1 MKIARS
7 FVVASALVA
16 ASLAAAPG
24 FAEEALN
31 AQTKTNL
38 EAAMHGEAFANL
50 KYQAYAEHAR
60 KSGHPEIAK
69 LFDENANVE
78 ASEHFAREADAL
90 GLARRTRQTFST
102 AWLASTT
109 KTPRC
114 MSTSPTR
121 RTRQATRRWPR
132 CSGRSPPTKATTI
145 PPTRTR
151 WRSCAPASEFSA
163 RRERSPC
170 AATAESCATQ

>member
-7 FVVASALVA
+7 FLVASALAGV
-16 ASLAAAPG
+16 SLAAAPA
-24 FAEEALN
+24 FAENALSP
-31 AQTKTNL
+31 QTKTNL

-90 GLARRTRQTFST
+90 GLAKTDEANLLDGMAGEHYENTKMYVDFAKQADAAGDKKVAAMFRQIAADEGDHYT
-102 AWLASTT
+102 AYKNAVEKLRAG
-109 KTPRC
+109 K
-114 MSTSPTR
+114 
-121 RTRQATRRWPR
+121 
-132 CSGRSPPTKATTI
+132 
-145 PPTRTR
+145 
-151 WRSCAPASEFSA
+151 
-163 RRERSPC
+163 
-170 AATAESCATQ
+170 